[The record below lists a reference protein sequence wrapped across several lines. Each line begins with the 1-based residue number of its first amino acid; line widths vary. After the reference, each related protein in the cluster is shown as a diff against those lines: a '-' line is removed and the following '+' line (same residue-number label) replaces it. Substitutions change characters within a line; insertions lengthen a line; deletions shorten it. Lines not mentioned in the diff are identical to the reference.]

1 MEKKIIHRIVTL
13 NLILISF
20 LILDHVLPGKES
32 KTEELSSIYS
42 FTNTTGGSRKPTM
55 DTKSILELNNG
66 ERYRI
71 GKFPEKEYNKGQKI
85 IIVKSILS
93 ENVNKIK
100 ILDKKWETI
109 YVGLFSNLILLIILI
124 TASVVTV
131 LNIKMSN
138 KLTNALLIFSMM
150 FLLILFFVYN
160 FYF

>member
-20 LILDHVLPGKES
+20 LILDHVIPGKES

-42 FTNTTGGSRKPTM
+42 FTNTTEGSRKPTM

-124 TASVVTV
+124 TASIVTV